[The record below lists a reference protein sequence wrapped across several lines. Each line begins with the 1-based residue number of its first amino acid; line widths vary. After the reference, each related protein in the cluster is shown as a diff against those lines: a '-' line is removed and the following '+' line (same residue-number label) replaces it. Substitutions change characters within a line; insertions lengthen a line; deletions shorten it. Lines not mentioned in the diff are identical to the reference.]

1 MAAVW
6 RGASTFSATAAT
18 AWEMDFPR
26 RDRKGTS
33 GPLRT
38 GSGEIPSLAEAEPI
52 EQIREELIR
61 RR

>member
-1 MAAVW
+1 VE
-6 RGASTFSATAAT
+6 RVPFPQRHQNGLGNEFSGK
-18 AWEMDFPR
+18 
-26 RDRKGTS
+26 DRKGTS